1 MRQAARR
8 AAWLQTRPHHVR
20 RRANLHLERLRAASR
35 AEAVLLRTRFSLTD
49 PTSHH
54 HLTLLTMPPSLRI
67 SIGPDAEH
75 LELYSVNSEAS
86 HVCAACRVC
95 C

>member
-1 MRQAARR
+1 
-8 AAWLQTRPHHVR
+8 
-20 RRANLHLERLRAASR
+20 
-35 AEAVLLRTRFSLTD
+35 
-49 PTSHH
+49 
-54 HLTLLTMPPSLRI
+54 MPPSLRI